1 MAQTRLIFFSVIILA
16 LSSCGQTYRWEK
28 AAMDSSRTGCTAA
41 TADNVKSALGQM
53 NEDGSYLSP
62 SGVLFPEESATAK
75 VASIVLHAQPHMAD
89 VKKVIAQSEEYM
101 PNELKENRLSNWFVD
116 IIMNKVSSLS
126 GKKIDVG
133 ICNFGGI
140 RVGMP
145 EGDVM
150 LDDIKSMFPFKNYLV
165 YLELTGKQLR
175 DIFEKMALGKFQAIG
190 GVRIDVADGKIVK
203 AEIGGKPID
212 DDRLYSVATISFLLK
227 GGDGL
232 YLSEGAA
239 NLKNYDVAIV
249 DAVLEYDGALTAQAK
264 SIRGNDVVHVTI
276 R

>member
-1 MAQTRLIFFSVIILA
+1 
-16 LSSCGQTYRWEK
+16 
-28 AAMDSSRTGCTAA
+28 
-41 TADNVKSALGQM
+41 
-53 NEDGSYLSP
+53 
-62 SGVLFPEESATAK
+62 
-75 VASIVLHAQPHMAD
+75 
-89 VKKVIAQSEEYM
+89 M

-145 EGDVM
+145 EGHVM

-175 DIFEKMALGKFQAIG
+175 DIFEKMASGKFQAIG

-249 DAVLEYDGALTAQAK
+249 DAVLEYVGALTAQGK
-264 SIRGNDVVHVTI
+264 SIKGSDAVHVTI
-276 R
+276 K